1 MMSVGIK
8 NAILLLLIIMILH
21 FLIMNVLVEKS
32 SSSKETTPK
41 KMTEAFKKEADETV
55 VKSDEI
61 DKKQD
66 DLMAYVSSSNEF
78 EEYVDANEAKFEK
91 NMPIIC
97 DTKTI
102 MNDEEQIVTKVPKK
116 TKIYDDKINNNNF
129 LVIQEYEDESSLNG
143 GKVFDGLCG
152 YDEYGDTYQSI

>member
-32 SSSKETTPK
+32 LPSKEKTPKKITETFKEASKET
-41 KMTEAFKKEADETV
+41 FVKESET
-55 VKSDEI
+55 

-66 DLMAYVSSSNEF
+66 DLMAYVSSNNEF

-91 NMPIIC
+91 NMPVVC

-102 MNDEEQIVTKVPKK
+102 MNDDEPVIMKVPKK
-116 TKIYDDKINNNNF
+116 EKTHDDTINNNNF